1 MEHKILKDARKMIL
15 AHLARRRLKA
25 LAKRRGLS
33 ESLLRKIAK
42 GKRKVTFRVA
52 EILIHGYYD
61 PMQLDQ
67 DLAVTMTLRYDADGA
82 PRLVSAEN
90 NLATD
95 L

>member
-1 MEHKILKDARKMIL
+1 MKHKILKAAEKVIL
-15 AHLARRRLKA
+15 DHLARRRLNA

-33 ESLLRKIAK
+33 ASLLRKIAK
-42 GKRKVTFRVA
+42 GKRKMTFRVA
-52 EILIHGYYD
+52 EILLHGYYD
-61 PMQLDQ
+61 PLQLDQ

-82 PRLVSAEN
+82 PRLVSIEN